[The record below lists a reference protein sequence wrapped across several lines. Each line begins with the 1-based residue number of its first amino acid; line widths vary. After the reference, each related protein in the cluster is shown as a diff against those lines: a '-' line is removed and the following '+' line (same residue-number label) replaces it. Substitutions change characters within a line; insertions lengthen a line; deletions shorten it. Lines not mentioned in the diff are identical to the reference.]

1 METTPAVRDAVHLLQ
16 GARHIFAAAH
26 IDPDGDAIGSLLGF
40 AATLRHLGKKV
51 TVALADPVP
60 WRFEDLVGASDV
72 QAEGPTSQHDVLV
85 SLDAS
90 ELSRLGAVLTP
101 DVIGGRPLLMIDH
114 HVTNSRFGTVN
125 VLDPTAAATAE
136 IVYFLSLALGV
147 VPDQPTATALLTGIV
162 TDTLGFRTTS
172 TTPRTLE
179 VAQALM
185 HSGADLA
192 TIAQRA
198 FNSQSFA
205 SLQLAAEA
213 LAAMQMD
220 DGVLWA
226 ELPQTTLRRLGIG
239 PGEHAGIVSLLN
251 SVKEARIAVIFRE
264 KADGRIDVSMRS
276 KPGISLAPVAAALGG
291 GGHPQAAGTTL
302 PPPMSTARA
311 TVLAALRPLLTT
323 P

>member
-1 METTPAVRDAVHLLQ
+1 METIPPVRDAVQLLQ
-16 GARHIFAAAH
+16 GARHIFAASH
-26 IDPDGDAIGSLLGF
+26 IDPDGDAVGSLLGF
-40 AATLRHLGKKV
+40 AATLRRLGKKV

-60 WRFEDLVGASDV
+60 WRFEDLIGASDV
-72 QAEGPTSQHDVLV
+72 QAEGPTSQHDLLV

-90 ELSRLGAVLTP
+90 ELSRVGAVLTP
-101 DVIGGRPLLMIDH
+101 DLIGSRPLLMIDH
-114 HVTNSRFGTVN
+114 HVTNSQFGTVN
-125 VLDPTAAATAE
+125 VLDPAAAATAE

-185 HSGADLA
+185 QSGADLA
-192 TIAQRA
+192 SIAQRA

-205 SLQLAAEA
+205 GLQLAAEA
-213 LAAMQMD
+213 LAAMHMD
-220 DGVLWA
+220 GGILWT
-226 ELPQTTLRRLGIG
+226 ELSQATLRRLGVA

-251 SVKEARIAVIFRE
+251 SVREARIAIVFRE
-264 KADGRIDVSMRS
+264 KDDGRIDVSMRS

-302 PPPMSTARA
+302 PPPMSAARA
-311 TVLAALRPLLTT
+311 TVLAALRPLLAT

>member
-220 DGVLWA
+220 DGILWA

>member
-205 SLQLAAEA
+205 SLQLAA
-213 LAAMQMD
+213 
-220 DGVLWA
+220 
-226 ELPQTTLRRLGIG
+226 
-239 PGEHAGIVSLLN
+239 
-251 SVKEARIAVIFRE
+251 
-264 KADGRIDVSMRS
+264 
-276 KPGISLAPVAAALGG
+276 
-291 GGHPQAAGTTL
+291 
-302 PPPMSTARA
+302 
-311 TVLAALRPLLTT
+311 
-323 P
+323 

>member
-16 GARHIFAAAH
+16 GARHLFAAAH

-220 DGVLWA
+220 DGILWA